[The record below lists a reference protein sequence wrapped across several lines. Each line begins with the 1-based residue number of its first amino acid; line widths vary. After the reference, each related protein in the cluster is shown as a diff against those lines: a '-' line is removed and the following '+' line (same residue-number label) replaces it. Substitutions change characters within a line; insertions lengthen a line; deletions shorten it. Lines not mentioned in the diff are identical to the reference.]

1 MTNAAATAKKTLKKQ
16 YGDRNVF
23 IGEKKRLWNNYI
35 QTRRAERKVSS
46 VANNSNINVSDLRAL
61 SLSGPQWA
69 IRAGNNAAET
79 VPRNLRRRRHS
90 RRRRERR

>member
-1 MTNAAATAKKTLKKQ
+1 MTNAATTAKKTLKKQ

-46 VANNSNINVSDLRAL
+46 VANNSNINVTDLRAL

-69 IRAGNNAAET
+69 IRAGNNVTET
-79 VPRNLRRRRHS
+79 VPRNLRRRR
-90 RRRRERR
+90 RRERR